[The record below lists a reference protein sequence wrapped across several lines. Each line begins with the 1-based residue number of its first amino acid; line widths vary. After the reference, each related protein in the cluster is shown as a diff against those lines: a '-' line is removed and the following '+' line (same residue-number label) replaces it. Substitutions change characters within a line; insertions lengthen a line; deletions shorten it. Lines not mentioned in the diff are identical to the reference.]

1 MSEIYSGSYF
11 LIVPIWEE
19 KMNWCD
25 LVVIGII
32 LGFAIYGMYNGF
44 IMSIFK
50 LLSFVISLVLSFL
63 LYPYVS
69 KFLMGTALHG
79 KIKEKILDTLIQQQ
93 SGTLSGA
100 KNAVADKVVE
110 SLSVPGFLKDLLK
123 SKFPDPTKIIDLQ
136 QINNVISEEMTK
148 IVIYVISMILLY
160 VLVRAILVF
169 AKFILGEISK
179 LPVFKQ
185 VDKVGGFAFGGVE
198 GFLTVYIIFT
208 ILMIFSSAPA
218 FKGLFDSLGSSTV
231 AKYIFEHNF
240 IFNLLSGK

>member
-1 MSEIYSGSYF
+1 
-11 LIVPIWEE
+11 
-19 KMNWCD
+19 MNWCD
-25 LVVIGII
+25 LVVIGIV
-32 LGFAIYGMYNGF
+32 LGFAVYGMSKGF
-44 IMSIFK
+44 IMSVFK
-50 LLSFVISLVLSFL
+50 LLSFVISLVLAFL

-69 KFLMGTALHG
+69 KFLMGTALYD
-79 KIKEKILDTLIQQQ
+79 KIKEKILDTLILQQ

-110 SLSVPGFLKDLLK
+110 NLNVPGFLKEVIK
-123 SKFPDPTKIIDLQ
+123 SKFPDPTKLIDLQ

-148 IVIYVISMILLY
+148 IVIYIISMILLY
-160 VLVRAILVF
+160 VLVRIILVF

-208 ILMIFSSAPA
+208 ILMIFSAAPS
-218 FKGLFDSLGSSTV
+218 FKGLFDSLEGSVV

-240 IFNLLSGK
+240 IFNLLSGKG